1 MTARFLSMSPS
12 RPTPF
17 DLVFSQSAPE
27 VFPKIRL
34 ALEEVGHNPRDRDR
48 FLMLR
53 EVVTLVRDLRP
64 EEGLGEGIDQLT
76 ALIHHAYLYWEAE
89 ERVIELTAES
99 LAALLHTSPPSE
111 DLAEPPAAF
120 YARLPQHRMWAEVI
134 PGHPPEP
141 LDGCFVH
148 STPDGAALRVLGVFG
163 IHPEREGFSVV
174 EAAGPKPVTLV
185 RADGTELFAPTL
197 TGGKAAG
204 LFSITGEEELL
215 DLGWRTHQLGAG
227 SSELRARGSALG
239 MASSKLPAPSS

>member
-1 MTARFLSMSPS
+1 MSPS

-17 DLVFSQSAPE
+17 DLVFRQSAAE
-27 VFPKIRL
+27 VFPNIRI
-34 ALEEVGHNPRDRDR
+34 ALEQAGHDPRDRDR

-64 EEGLGEGIDQLT
+64 EEGLGEGIDQLA
-76 ALIHHAYLYWEAE
+76 ALIHHAYLYWVAE

-99 LAALLHTSPPSE
+99 LTALLSTTPRSE
-111 DLAEPPAAF
+111 DLAEPAPAH
-120 YARLPQHRMWAEVI
+120 YAQLPQHRMWAEVI

-174 EAAGPKPVTLV
+174 EAAGPRPITLV

-215 DLGWRTHQLGAG
+215 DLGWRTGTLA
-227 SSELRARGSALG
+227 
-239 MASSKLPAPSS
+239 PAPEASKWRA

>member
-1 MTARFLSMSPS
+1 MPPS

-17 DLVFSQSAPE
+17 DLVFSQSAQE

-34 ALEEVGHNPRDRDR
+34 ALEQAGHDPRDRDR
-48 FLMLR
+48 FMMLR

-64 EEGLGEGIDQLT
+64 EEGLGDGIDQLA
-76 ALIHHAYLYWEAE
+76 ALVHHGYLYWEAE
-89 ERVIELTAES
+89 ERVMELTAES
-99 LAALLHTSPPSE
+99 LTALLHSPPGSE
-111 DLAEPPAAF
+111 DLAGPPPAY
-120 YARLPQHRMWAEVI
+120 YAQLPQHRMWAEVI
-134 PGHPPEP
+134 PEYPPEP

-163 IHPEREGFSVV
+163 IHPERQGFSVV
-174 EAAGPKPVTLV
+174 EAAGPRPVTLA

-215 DLGWRTHQLGAG
+215 DLGWRMQLGAG
-227 SSELRARGSALG
+227 SWELRAKGSALE
-239 MASSKLPAPSS
+239 AARSQLPAPSS

>member
-1 MTARFLSMSPS
+1 ML

-17 DLVFSQSAPE
+17 ELVFGQSAQE
-27 VFPKIRL
+27 VFPTIRL
-34 ALEEVGHNPRDRDR
+34 SLDQAGHDPRDRDR

-53 EVVTLVRDLRP
+53 EVVTLVRELRP
-64 EEGLGEGIDQLT
+64 EEGLGEGIDQLV
-76 ALIHHAYLYWEAE
+76 ALVHHAYLYWEAE
-89 ERVIELTAES
+89 ERVIELTAEHLTS
-99 LAALLHTSPPSE
+99 LLRDFTGSGDKVETRTAY
-111 DLAEPPAAF
+111 
-120 YARLPQHRMWAEVI
+120 YAQIPQHRVWAEVI

-174 EAAGPKPVTLV
+174 EAMGPRPLTLL

-197 TGGKAAG
+197 TGGTAAG

-215 DLGWRTHQLGAG
+215 DLGWRTSTLAAAPPAEA
-227 SSELRARGSALG
+227 SEWRA
-239 MASSKLPAPSS
+239 

>member
-1 MTARFLSMSPS
+1 MP

-17 DLVFSQSAPE
+17 DLVFGHSAHE

-34 ALEEVGHNPRDRDR
+34 ALDQAGHDPRDRDR

-53 EVVTLVRDLRP
+53 EVVTLVRELRP
-64 EEGLGEGIDQLT
+64 EEGLGEGIDRLA
-76 ALIHHAYLYWEAE
+76 ALVHHAYLYWEAE
-89 ERVIELTAES
+89 ERVIDLAAEQLTA
-99 LAALLHTSPPSE
+99 LLRTPPVGE
-111 DLAEPPAAF
+111 DLAEAPPAC
-120 YARLPQHRMWAEVI
+120 YAQMPQHRIWAEVI

-148 STPDGAALRVLGVFG
+148 STPDGAARRVLGVFG

-174 EAAGPKPVTLV
+174 EAVGPRPVTLA

-215 DLGWRTHQLGAG
+215 DLGWRIQELGAG
-227 SSELRARGSALG
+227 GWERRAEGSELGVT
-239 MASSKLPAPSS
+239 SSQLPAPSS